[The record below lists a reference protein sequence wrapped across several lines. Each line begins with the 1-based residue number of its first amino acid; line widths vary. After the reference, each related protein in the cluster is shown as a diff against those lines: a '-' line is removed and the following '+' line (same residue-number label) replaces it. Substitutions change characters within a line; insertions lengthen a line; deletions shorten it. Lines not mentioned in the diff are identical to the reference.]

1 MNSVKTSVLVFSLLF
16 GGALLGKYA
25 SSFLSSEHLSGVQL
39 GVGLLT
45 SMFGLLL
52 SLQLSAGKT
61 YFDDQEQEVTLMA
74 SRVVLLDNVLARYG
88 PEAREAREMLRDRVE
103 ALLRRVWPTEPS
115 ATSTWTPTDGIT
127 VFDKIE
133 ELSSQDED
141 QRSKRTLALGMAIE
155 LQQTRWQTA
164 VRIRSSTAVPLMI
177 LETVWAT
184 IVFVSF
190 GLLAPYGLKAI
201 ISLAFFA
208 SAVSS
213 GFFMIEEMNRPF
225 SGVLKVSSAPI
236 REALKYL
243 AQEATS
249 SS

>member
-1 MNSVKTSVLVFSLLF
+1 MFSLYCLV
-16 GGALLGKYA
+16 APCWVKYS

-61 YFDDQEQEVTLMA
+61 YFDNQEQEVTVMA
-74 SRVVLLDNVLARYG
+74 SRVALLDNVLARYG
-88 PEAREAREMLRDRVE
+88 PEARVARETLRGKVE
-103 ALLRRVWPTEPS
+103 AFLRRVWPTDPS

-133 ELSSQDED
+133 ELSPQDDD

-164 VRIRSSTAVPLMI
+164 VRLRSSTALPLMI

-190 GLLAPYGLKAI
+190 GLLAPHGLQAI

-208 SAVSS
+208 AAVAS

-225 SGVLKVSSAPI
+225 SGVLRVSNAPDE
-236 REALKYL
+236 RPSNTLSKRPSVPVERLD
-243 AQEATS
+243 S
-249 SS
+249 C

>member
-1 MNSVKTSVLVFSLLF
+1 MNSVKTSLLVFFLLF
-16 GGALLGKYA
+16 GGALLGKYS
-25 SSFLSSEHLSGVQL
+25 SSFLSAEHLRGVEL

-61 YFDDQEQEVTLMA
+61 YFDHQEQDVTLMA
-74 SRVVLLDNVLARYG
+74 SRVLLLDNVLARYG
-88 PEAREAREMLRDRVE
+88 PEAREAREMLRDRV
-103 ALLRRVWPTEPS
+103 AAFLTRVWPTEPS

-133 ELSSQDED
+133 ELSPQDED
-141 QRSKRTLALGMAIE
+141 KRSKRTLALGMAIE

-164 VRIRSSTAVPLMI
+164 VSVRSSTAVPLMI
-177 LETVWAT
+177 VETVWAT
-184 IVFVSF
+184 IIFVSF
-190 GLLAPYGLKAI
+190 GLLAPHGLKAI
-201 ISLAFFA
+201 ISLAVFA

-225 SGVLKVSSAPI
+225 SGVLKVSSFPI
-236 REALKYL
+236 REVIKHL
-243 AQEATS
+243 AQEAKPS
-249 SS
+249 S